1 MERMYW
7 TQPDVLEA
15 EVEVT
20 CVEAGKVAIDPIL
33 FHPDEGGQP
42 ADKGTIG
49 EAVVRDVQVVGGRI
63 LHVLD
68 RPLPDGR
75 HLARVDRNHRLHTA
89 THHTAQHI
97 LSGIASRQ
105 LGLQTVGVHIGL
117 DACTVD
123 FHEKIAWDVAERL
136 ELQALEVVMANLP
149 VETSFDAQG
158 AQARSRLGATESE
171 IIRIVK
177 IDDCDVSA
185 CCGAHVRS
193 TGAIGAIRVFDIE
206 NRRTGTRVSF
216 LAGRKALE
224 KSQVETATLRK
235 LRGLA
240 GCATTDL
247 PTNLQKTIER
257 SKELAK
263 EVDRLWSLRLA
274 ELAGSAP
281 RVVVRP
287 GIVGVYTGELPAHL
301 VAVLAR
307 MIAETTNGA
316 GIVVSEKQIAIH
328 GKTLNASDLFK
339 KIHSHAGGKGGG
351 SACAANG
358 RLDQSLTTQDVIRIL
373 TTDSDTR
380 SRAE

>member
-1 MERMYW
+1 MYW

-20 CVEAGKVAIDPIL
+20 CVEPGKVAIDPIL

-49 EAVVRDVQVVGGRI
+49 EAVVCDVQVVGGRI
-63 LHVLD
+63 LHILD

-136 ELQALEVVMANLP
+136 ERQALEVVMANLP

-158 AQARSRLGATESE
+158 AQARSRLGAIESE

-235 LRGLA
+235 LRVLA

-287 GIVGVYTGELPAHL
+287 GIVGVYTGELPTHL

-358 RLDQSLTTQDVIRIL
+358 RLDQSLTIQDVTRIL
-373 TTDSDTR
+373 TTDGDTR
-380 SRAE
+380 SRAD

>member
-20 CVEAGKVAIDPIL
+20 CVEPGKVAIDPIL

-158 AQARSRLGATESE
+158 AQARSRLGAIESE
-171 IIRIVK
+171 IFRIVK
-177 IDDCDVSA
+177 IDDFDVSA
-185 CCGAHVRS
+185 CCGAHVR
-193 TGAIGAIRVFDIE
+193 
-206 NRRTGTRVSF
+206 
-216 LAGRKALE
+216 
-224 KSQVETATLRK
+224 
-235 LRGLA
+235 
-240 GCATTDL
+240 
-247 PTNLQKTIER
+247 
-257 SKELAK
+257 
-263 EVDRLWSLRLA
+263 
-274 ELAGSAP
+274 
-281 RVVVRP
+281 
-287 GIVGVYTGELPAHL
+287 
-301 VAVLAR
+301 
-307 MIAETTNGA
+307 
-316 GIVVSEKQIAIH
+316 
-328 GKTLNASDLFK
+328 
-339 KIHSHAGGKGGG
+339 
-351 SACAANG
+351 
-358 RLDQSLTTQDVIRIL
+358 
-373 TTDSDTR
+373 
-380 SRAE
+380 